1 MKLVNFISE
10 TIKISDLQCLSSFA
24 TISAERRNVMED
36 ILIYL
41 KKYWKE
47 IIVGIFICISI
58 TLSCY
63 SIFYK
68 SSDEDKMMVAKED
81 KTIVNEEEEVLE
93 EPTYFYVDV
102 KGAVVTPGVYKI
114 EGGAIIQD
122 VINLA
127 GGFLAD
133 AYQDGI
139 NLSQKVS
146 DGMVVYVY
154 TTKEVEKNSK
164 TTSSGN
170 NTSTNGGASY
180 DASYNIQD
188 WVLKKESVI
197 ANDVNISSDGNS
209 GNNSVAE
216 ENKIININTANQS
229 ELTTLSGIGD
239 AKAQAI
245 IDYRNTNG
253 YFKSI
258 EDIKNVSGIGDVI
271 FAKIKDYITI

>member
-114 EGGAIIQD
+114 EDGAIIQD

-197 ANDVNISSDGNS
+197 TNDVNISSDGNS

-271 FAKIKDYITI
+271 FAKIKDYITV

>member
-1 MKLVNFISE
+1 MKLVNFTSE

-47 IIVGIFICISI
+47 IIVGIFICLSI
-58 TLSCY
+58 ALSCY

-81 KTIVNEEEEVLE
+81 ETIVNEEEEVLE

-114 EGGAIIQD
+114 EDGAIIQD

-197 ANDVNISSDGNS
+197 TNDANISSEGNS

-271 FAKIKDYITI
+271 FAKIKDYITV

>member
-1 MKLVNFISE
+1 M
-10 TIKISDLQCLSSFA
+10 
-24 TISAERRNVMED
+24 
-36 ILIYL
+36 
-41 KKYWKE
+41 
-47 IIVGIFICISI
+47 
-58 TLSCY
+58 
-63 SIFYK
+63 
-68 SSDEDKMMVAKED
+68 
-81 KTIVNEEEEVLE
+81 
-93 EPTYFYVDV
+93 
-102 KGAVVTPGVYKI
+102 
-114 EGGAIIQD
+114 
-122 VINLA
+122 
-127 GGFLAD
+127 AD

-170 NTSTNGGASY
+170 NTSTNGASY

-197 ANDVNISSDGNS
+197 TNDANISSDGNS

-271 FAKIKDYITI
+271 FAKIKDYITV